1 MTGLA
6 RIGKE
11 VEDQFELWALINRE
25 KHFGREREWDGE
37 KVRVRK
43 GGKREWR
50 EENDLS
56 LLQRIPQPLG
66 C

>member
-6 RIGKE
+6 RIGEE

-25 KHFGREREWDGE
+25 KHFGGERGLDGEREGE
-37 KVRVRK
+37 KR
-43 GGKREWR
+43 GEIM
-50 EENDLS
+50 EERNDLS
-56 LLQRIPQPLG
+56 LLQRMSQPQR